1 MSGICMRGL
10 RLAVYGVVLGGTVLM
25 AQSPADAPPSQFAFV
40 SGDDLAARAKVDIA
54 KAPDFSATAVKNNA
68 EYRVNMVHRGKA
80 DNALAHK
87 GYHEMHYILDGSGI
101 VVLGG
106 KLVKTPDGKTVIE
119 GGEEHPVK
127 KGDVIIV
134 PDGTPHWYKQVN
146 GSITYL
152 EGRFIAP
159 GGVEAGM
166 AKPH

>member
-1 MSGICMRGL
+1 MSGSVMRGA
-10 RLAVYGVVLGGTVLM
+10 RAAIYGIVLGGSVLM
-25 AQSPADAPPSQFAFV
+25 AQSPADAPTSQFAFAA
-40 SGDDLAARAKVDIA
+40 GDDLMTRAKVDIA

-87 GYHEMHYILDGSGI
+87 GYHEMHYIIDGSGI

-106 KLVKTPDGKTVIE
+106 KLVKTADGKTVIE
-119 GGEEHPVK
+119 GGEEHHVK

-134 PDGTPHWYKQVN
+134 PDGTPHWYKQVD

-159 GGVEAGM
+159 GGVEAGLN
-166 AKPH
+166 KPK